1 MCVLACIFLAAPAQE
16 QADNYEWY
24 LDEVVS
30 DVFVNRNDFEYYYVP
45 SAADMDQQRRKG
57 EVTYFL
63 NTPPGFS
70 TKKAKDIIDR
80 LMASYD
86 DIKAVGDW
94 HFSSNN
100 YWKEFRNMYEY
111 GFAPGDVN
119 HDGLINVADVM
130 ATSNNII
137 GNQNVTFF
145 KEQAD
150 VNHDGYVNVADI
162 SEIVN
167 IVMSNNSK

>member
-1 MCVLACIFLAAPAQE
+1 
-16 QADNYEWY
+16 
-24 LDEVVS
+24 
-30 DVFVNRNDFEYYYVP
+30 
-45 SAADMDQQRRKG
+45 
-57 EVTYFL
+57 
-63 NTPPGFS
+63 
-70 TKKAKDIIDR
+70 
-80 LMASYD
+80 
-86 DIKAVGDW
+86 
-94 HFSSNN
+94 
-100 YWKEFRNMYEY
+100 MYEF

>member
-1 MCVLACIFLAAPAQE
+1 
-16 QADNYEWY
+16 
-24 LDEVVS
+24 
-30 DVFVNRNDFEYYYVP
+30 
-45 SAADMDQQRRKG
+45 
-57 EVTYFL
+57 
-63 NTPPGFS
+63 
-70 TKKAKDIIDR
+70 
-80 LMASYD
+80 
-86 DIKAVGDW
+86 
-94 HFSSNN
+94 
-100 YWKEFRNMYEY
+100 
-111 GFAPGDVN
+111 
-119 HDGLINVADVM
+119 M